1 MPGPKKLRLA
11 LIIIIDGVL
20 IAHQQMPRPTLNY
33 VRMVQNVDSFCN
45 HPWGRESFLK
55 TITCMKPPKFVPKRC
70 EDPVATLVHAL
81 KQDSFRLSGFPLL
94 LQSPAYAPSMN
105 DILRVEADP
114 ELEVSS
120 LIPIHSQPEPGWGV
134 WPDVCNDDR
143 VSYMEQRIADNYPF
157 EKHHWHGG
165 DTSIPIMYEETSE
178 EENSQKLKEPQ
189 KPAPKKT
196 IMSKPVPREA
206 LKKSLKSKPA
216 PKDGTLSPI
225 EEDHSPV
232 ISQYEAQ
239 LHGSTSGETT
249 ELAAQAPPVQ
259 ASLVHTSSSVSPVHK
274 TRVHSPPVH
283 KSPPQTPPPIHNSA
297 VQVLSTNQN
306 GHVCTRSVIYD
317 ASAHPTSPELHHLL
331 FHGKEIIEKISPDFP
346 SFTQPKYDS
355 STNQAS
361 RRQIFPLSPLPFTPE
376 TSPNKISDS
385 LPGFVRHASS
395 INAFSATATSTPLSV
410 SNPIAPHL
418 QDHPMEDN
426 NIVELSDNSPAR
438 ERARHMPTL
447 EEGHLVR
454 ELRNCKSVPAPDVIS
469 PLPQIQWDLFKKI
482 ITKYKAAFHITPSK
496 FDFSNDFLLKLAKP
510 TQWTTTYHME
520 ILMHMLAERHSSLL
534 EEKKLAFVSPHLTAG
549 LQAVSKDFNKSRKRE
564 AFKWDKQVTDLV
576 LQPGK
581 KWMEDVFTVYTPMI
595 WDDQHWV
602 GLAINLD
609 LGCVEILDP
618 LPDLYRDK
626 DVDRFMAPVLKTLP
640 FLVKKV
646 ANYQLTQFR
655 GLEPFSWH
663 RVSGLYI
670 NERGGDCVPVSV
682 KFLELHAHGD
692 PENHMSR
699 FTDKTI
705 DDIRRQ
711 YALDIYKTIVIP
723 AYYAPAKALSVSTL
737 QTLSMLLCVFCEQS
751 ETNHLIPM
759 SSSSSSSSLQGGRR
773 SVYGIPTRCWCG
785 QVLDTWVSETKEN
798 PYRRFYRCKIALQFK
813 TESHLFKWVD
823 EAILDEIRMVDAKR
837 IDLVHDFQSLAEK
850 TNVELHSQRD
860 WIVGRN
866 EEMQNEIKEKMMQLS
881 RAIDE
886 ATRRMKEQI
895 DAELTTHINKKLN
908 NEGSIHKIAAVMAI
922 CGAMSY
928 LYWKLL

>member
-1 MPGPKKLRLA
+1 MPRLLELRENGPKRGQLRNHPRVESFQDYYLYETSEVRPKRSRGPGRNTGSSLSEDSFSLVDSPLLQLLA
-11 LIIIIDGVL
+11 YQCV
-20 IAHQQMPRPTLNY
+20 PTLQSIIP
-33 VRMVQNVDSFCN
+33 VPDDSL
-45 HPWGRESFLK
+45 SIMDLL
-55 TITCMKPPKFVPKRC
+55 VPHL
-70 EDPVATLVHAL
+70 PL
-81 KQDSFRLSGFPLL
+81 FP
-94 LQSPAYAPSMN
+94 APSMN

-157 EKHHWHGG
+157 EKHHWH
-165 DTSIPIMYEETSE
+165 DKVSDIAEES
-178 EENSQKLKEPQ
+178 KLLRKML
-189 KPAPKKT
+189 K
-196 IMSKPVPREA
+196 R
-206 LKKSLKSKPA
+206 KKS
-216 PKDGTLSPI
+216 
-225 EEDHSPV
+225 
-232 ISQYEAQ
+232 
-239 LHGSTSGETT
+239 
-249 ELAAQAPPVQ
+249 
-259 ASLVHTSSSVSPVHK
+259 SSSLKRSAFNILLDRSKKRHQ
-274 TRVHSPPVH
+274 TH
-283 KSPPQTPPPIHNSA
+283 KSCQTEPNNPPPQLLIYLTRRLYRLLRKITLPSSANTRHSFTAQHLEKLLNSLHKLHPSKLHLSTLPPPFHPYTKLAFTVHPSTNHLHKPPPIHNSA

-317 ASAHPTSPELHHLL
+317 ASAHHTSPELHHLL

-534 EEKKLAFVSPHLTAG
+534 EEQKLAFVSPHLTAG

-723 AYYAPAKALSVSTL
+723 AYYAPAKS
-737 QTLSMLLCVFCEQS
+737 
-751 ETNHLIPM
+751 
-759 SSSSSSSSLQGGRR
+759 
-773 SVYGIPTRCWCG
+773 
-785 QVLDTWVSETKEN
+785 
-798 PYRRFYRCKIALQFK
+798 
-813 TESHLFKWVD
+813 
-823 EAILDEIRMVDAKR
+823 
-837 IDLVHDFQSLAEK
+837 
-850 TNVELHSQRD
+850 
-860 WIVGRN
+860 
-866 EEMQNEIKEKMMQLS
+866 
-881 RAIDE
+881 
-886 ATRRMKEQI
+886 
-895 DAELTTHINKKLN
+895 
-908 NEGSIHKIAAVMAI
+908 
-922 CGAMSY
+922 
-928 LYWKLL
+928 

>member
-11 LIIIIDGVL
+11 LIIIVDGVL
-20 IAHQQMPRPTLNY
+20 IAHQQMPRPTLKY
-33 VRMVQNVDSFCN
+33 VRMVQKVDSFCN
-45 HPWGRESFLK
+45 YPWGRESFLK

-70 EDPVATLVHAL
+70 EDPIATLVQAL
-81 KQDSFRLSGFPLL
+81 KQDSFRLSGFPLPL
-94 LQSPAYAPSMN
+94 QLLAYQCVPTLQSIIPVPDDSLSIMDLLVPHLPLYPAPSMN

-120 LIPIHSQPEPGWGV
+120 LIPIHSQPQPGWKV

-165 DTSIPIMYEETSE
+165 DTSVPIVYEETSE
-178 EENSQKLKEPQ
+178 EENSQKLKAPH
-189 KPAPKKT
+189 KPAPNKT

-206 LKKSLKSKPA
+206 PKKSLKQQKKTGTTRKQRRISNYFHAATSSSNSNDKILELLSGILDKVSYIAEESKLLRKMLKRKKSSSSLKRSA
-216 PKDGTLSPI
+216 FNILLDRSKKGHQTLSPI

-259 ASLVHTSSSVSPVHK
+259 ASLVH
-274 TRVHSPPVH
+274 
-283 KSPPQTPPPIHNSA
+283 I
-297 VQVLSTNQN
+297 
-306 GHVCTRSVIYD
+306 
-317 ASAHPTSPELHHLL
+317 AHPTSPELHHLL
-331 FHGKEIIEKISPDFP
+331 FHGKEIIEKISPDSP
-346 SFTQPKYDS
+346 SLTQPKYDS

-376 TSPNKISDS
+376 TSPNKSSDS

-418 QDHPMEDN
+418 QDHPMEDSD
-426 NIVELSDNSPAR
+426 IVELSDSSPAR

-447 EEGHLVR
+447 EEDHLAK
-454 ELRNCKSVPAPDVIS
+454 ELRNCKSVPAPDLSFTHI
-469 PLPQIQWDLFKKI
+469 PDM
-482 ITKYKAAFHITPSK
+482 FHITPSK
-496 FDFSNDFLLKLAKP
+496 FDFSNDLLLKLAKP

-520 ILMHMLAERHSSLL
+520 VLMHMLAERHSSLL
-534 EEKKLAFVSPHLTAG
+534 EEQKLAFVSPHLTSG
-549 LQAVSKDFNKSRKRE
+549 LQAVSRFQQIKKE
-564 AFKWDKQVTDLV
+564 G
-576 LQPGK
+576 PCK

-609 LGCVEILDP
+609 LGYVEILDP
-618 LPDLYRDK
+618 LPDLYKDR

-663 RVSGLYI
+663 RVSRLYI
-670 NERGGDCVPVSV
+670 NERGGDYGLVSV

-699 FTDKTI
+699 FTNKTV

-711 YALDIYKTIVIP
+711 YALDIYKTIVMP
-723 AYYAPAKALSVSTL
+723 AYYAPAKA
-737 QTLSMLLCVFCEQS
+737 
-751 ETNHLIPM
+751 
-759 SSSSSSSSLQGGRR
+759 
-773 SVYGIPTRCWCG
+773 
-785 QVLDTWVSETKEN
+785 
-798 PYRRFYRCKIALQFK
+798 
-813 TESHLFKWVD
+813 
-823 EAILDEIRMVDAKR
+823 
-837 IDLVHDFQSLAEK
+837 
-850 TNVELHSQRD
+850 
-860 WIVGRN
+860 
-866 EEMQNEIKEKMMQLS
+866 
-881 RAIDE
+881 
-886 ATRRMKEQI
+886 
-895 DAELTTHINKKLN
+895 
-908 NEGSIHKIAAVMAI
+908 
-922 CGAMSY
+922 
-928 LYWKLL
+928 